1 MQSIFWL
8 SIFFVFYAYFG
19 YPVLLLILNRMSR
32 GLSYRTRAY
41 PQNLSVSMII
51 PVHNEEVVIAQKLDN
66 CTQLDF
72 HGSLQFVIVS
82 DGSTDK
88 TAEIIRDYKSLSNIT
103 FIELSERKGK
113 ANALNAGLEAATGD
127 IVVFNDASIMLDPQ
141 AVTEIVRPFVEE
153 SVGCV
158 SGEDIIEG
166 GSGEGL
172 YGRYELFLRRQE
184 SYSGSI
190 VGASGSLYAQRRAII
205 DPFIEGVAPDFYSV
219 LNTIEHG
226 YRAISISESFGYM
239 KAAES
244 HKDEF
249 NRKVRTFIR
258 GITALFKKIR
268 LMNPFKYPRF
278 SLYLVS
284 HKLIRWLVPFFL
296 ITILVSNMGLLDQ
309 DFYLIVLALQL
320 IFYAAAA
327 IGASSESV
335 ASRWPLIKIPLFFV
349 AVNLSILKAWYKYLS
364 GTRQEIWTPTKRS
377 Q

>member
-1 MQSIFWL
+1 MMQSIFWL
-8 SIFFVFYAYFG
+8 SLFFVFYAYFG
-19 YPVLLLILNRMSR
+19 YPVLLMLINRLSSGLNYR
-32 GLSYRTRAY
+32 GK
-41 PQNLSVSMII
+41 PFPDQLSVSMII
-51 PVHNEEVVIAQKLDN
+51 PVHNEEDVIASKLDN
-66 CTQLDF
+66 CAQLIF
-72 HGSLQFVIVS
+72 SGNLQFVLVS
-82 DGSTDK
+82 DGSTDN
-88 TAEIIRDYKSLSNIT
+88 TSNIVHEYKGLGNIT
-103 FIELSERKGK
+103 FLELKERKGK
-113 ANALNAGLEAATGD
+113 ANALNAGLGVATGD

-141 AVTEIVRPFVEE
+141 AITEIVRPFVEDI
-153 SVGCV
+153 VGCV

-190 VGASGSLYAQRRAII
+190 VGASGSLYAQRRGII

-219 LNTIEHG
+219 LNTVEHG

-258 GITALFKKIR
+258 GITALFKKAR
-268 LMNPFKYPRF
+268 LMNPFRYPRF

-296 ITILVSNMGLLDQ
+296 LAALISNLALLDLA
-309 DFYLIVLALQL
+309 FFRVLLFLQL
-320 IFYAAAA
+320 VFYATAA
-327 IGASSESV
+327 IGAYHEPV
-335 ASRWPLIKIPLFFV
+335 ANRWPVVKIPLFFV
-349 AVNLSILKAWYKYLS
+349 AVNLSILKAWYKYLG

-377 Q
+377 

>member
-8 SIFFVFYAYFG
+8 SMFFVFYAYFG
-19 YPVLLLILNRMSR
+19 YPVLLLVINKMSK
-32 GLSYRTRAY
+32 GLTYRTRAY
-41 PQNLSVSMII
+41 PDHLSVSMII
-51 PVHNEEVVIAQKLDN
+51 PVHNEEEVIAQKLEN
-66 CTQLDF
+66 CAQLVF
-72 HGSLQFVIVS
+72 PGSLQFVFVS
-82 DGSTDK
+82 DGSSDNTV
-88 TAEIIRDYKSLSNIT
+88 EIIKGYNKLSNLT
-103 FIELSERKGK
+103 FLELKERKGK
-113 ANALNAGLEAATGD
+113 ANALNAGLQAATGD
-127 IVVFNDASIMLDPQ
+127 VVVFNDASIMLDPQ

-158 SGEDIIEG
+158 SGEDLIEG

-190 VGASGSLYAQRRAII
+190 VGASGSLYAQRREII

-244 HKDEF
+244 HRDEF

-258 GITALFKKIR
+258 GITALFKKAG
-268 LMNPFKYPRF
+268 LMNPLRYPRF
-278 SLYLVS
+278 SLYLIS

-296 ITILVSNMGLLDQ
+296 LAIFISNLGLLDQ
-309 DFYLIVLALQL
+309 NLYFVLFLLQL
-320 IFYAAAA
+320 LFYTAAAV
-327 IGASSESV
+327 GAYNES
-335 ASRWPLIKIPLFFV
+335 AANRWPLVKIPLFFV